1 MKKIIIHKKYSKR
14 LKIHKILME
23 VLQQRNTEL
32 EKELTDANQQI
43 AQLKSEK
50 EEIAKRIST
59 NFFI

>member
-1 MKKIIIHKKYSKR
+1 
-14 LKIHKILME
+14 ME

>member
-1 MKKIIIHKKYSKR
+1 
-14 LKIHKILME
+14 ME

-59 NFFI
+59 NFFIQLQNNYYLMQFQFIINAI